1 MFKEKDTV
9 CIVSCSD
16 GMLPEN
22 QGKIE
27 ELKKSILPDGLAGS
41 GKSVFV

>member
-27 ELKKSILPDGLAGS
+27 ELKK
-41 GKSVFV
+41 VF